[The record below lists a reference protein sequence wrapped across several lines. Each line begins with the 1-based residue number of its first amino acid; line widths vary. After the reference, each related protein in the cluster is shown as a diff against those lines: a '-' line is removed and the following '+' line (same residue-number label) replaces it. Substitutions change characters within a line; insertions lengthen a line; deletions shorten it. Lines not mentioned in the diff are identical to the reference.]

1 MGLWGCAYGVGA
13 AAWART
19 GPGHADD
26 SRQPA
31 ADSRQP
37 DSQANGTSPPS
48 FQPSGWIFSLHF
60 PAAVA

>member
-19 GPGHADD
+19 GPGRADD

-37 DSQANGTSPPS
+37 DSQAMVRPLPPS
-48 FQPSGWIFSLHF
+48 TFFLDLIAPFF
-60 PAAVA
+60 PAAAA